1 MDDGL
6 GGGLSDVEGGDTNDF
21 GPHEALVTGDQM
33 IILPEGS
40 TRADVVRYLSK
51 PIPLNEYQL
60 PDFFYR
66 SDLLPSNIYNMSVS
80 DCDVAV
86 VHLDYYEGYPTFDNG
101 KIFWFQLPYES
112 FQDYTLFQRYLN
124 QPEEIGLRQLQTL
137 AMENNLSTQKVMELA
152 GEYMWAWRSRAYDL
166 FQVAAERKRREV
178 RARNVENKHYNAS
191 ASLLEQLLLKFENPE
206 WINELSAKEGI
217 AVLETLA
224 KLQRMSVGLAAN
236 GNAGNTPIN
245 HEAAANGADL
255 MREITRN
262 LAGNA
267 EGLGISNNLQQ
278 LLKDPSFALDAQAL
292 IIRVRGSE
300 QRYENS
306 ATGDGA
312 ELIEGEAKHVP

>member
-6 GGGLSDVEGGDTNDF
+6 GDLPESF
-21 GPHEALVTGDQM
+21 GPHGELATGDQM

-40 TRADVVRYLSK
+40 TRADVVRHLSK

-86 VHLDYYEGYPTFDNG
+86 VHLDYFEGYPTFDSG

-191 ASLLEQLLLKFENPE
+191 AALLEQLLLKFENPE

-217 AVLETLA
+217 AALETLA

-262 LAGNA
+262 LSGNA